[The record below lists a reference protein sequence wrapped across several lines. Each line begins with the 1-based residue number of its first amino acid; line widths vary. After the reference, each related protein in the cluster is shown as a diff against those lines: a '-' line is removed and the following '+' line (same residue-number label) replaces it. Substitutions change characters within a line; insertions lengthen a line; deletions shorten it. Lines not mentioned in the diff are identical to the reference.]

1 MSGKL
6 SEVEGRIGTVHQLEA
21 VITAMRGSAAARS
34 REARGRLDGIRA
46 YAAVI
51 GQAIGE
57 AVALAPEAD
66 PQPRKSVHLEGR
78 IVIALCAE
86 QGFAG
91 TFNER
96 VLDAAEDHLKF
107 TGSELLVVGD
117 RGAMVAAERGL
128 VIGWS
133 APMVAH
139 ADEVPLLANRIT
151 DALYSRLA
159 NGQVTRVTVIHS
171 VPAPSA
177 SIEIVER
184 ALLPFD
190 FTRFKVAQN
199 AVAPLT
205 TVPAEQ
211 LLAELA
217 EEYVYAELCEE
228 VMLSFAA
235 ENEARMRAMIAAR
248 SNVSRKL
255 DELVGSYRRLRQ
267 EEITGE
273 IIELCGGTITASDTP
288 KRKPERNS
296 RILAAGMR
304 EPVPAATTPAAG
316 G

>member
-34 REARGRLDGIRA
+34 REARSRLDGIRA
-46 YAAVI
+46 YAAAIGAAI
-51 GQAIGE
+51 GQAL
-57 AVALAPEAD
+57 ALASESE
-66 PQPRKSVHLEGR
+66 PQPRRNEHKEGH
-78 IVIALCAE
+78 VVVVLCAE

-96 VLDAAEDHLKF
+96 VLDEDHLKS
-107 TGSELLVVGD
+107 GSAELLVVGN

-128 VIGWS
+128 AFGWS
-133 APMVAH
+133 AAMVAH
-139 ADEVPLLANRIT
+139 AEEVPMLASRIT
-151 DALYSRLA
+151 DALYSRLEK
-159 NGQVTRVTVIHS
+159 GQATRVS
-171 VPAPSA
+171 VVHAAPAPSA
-177 SIEIVER
+177 TIEIVER

-190 FTRFKVAQN
+190 FARFKVTPRG
-199 AVAPLT
+199 VPPIT
-205 TVPAEQ
+205 TLPPEQ

-217 EEYVYAELCEE
+217 EEYVYAQLCEE

-255 DELVGSYRRLRQ
+255 DELVGSFRRLRQ

-273 IIELCGGTITASDTP
+273 IIELSGGSISAAPSVNP
-288 KRKPERNS
+288 NRKR
-296 RILAAGMR
+296 AA
-304 EPVPAATTPAAG
+304 ALTH
-316 G
+316 